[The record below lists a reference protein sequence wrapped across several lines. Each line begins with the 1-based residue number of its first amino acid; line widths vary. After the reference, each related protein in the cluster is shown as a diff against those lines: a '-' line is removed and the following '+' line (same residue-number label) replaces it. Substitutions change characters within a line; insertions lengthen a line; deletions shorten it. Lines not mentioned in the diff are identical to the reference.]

1 MEWSNKW
8 VFITKNKQLLER
20 FEVKNLKKI
29 NDKKLWLWDW
39 YKQPDVIKHYKD
51 TEDWIKIPMWI
62 LSFWKNRFNISK
74 EKPLEII
81 HPEFKDF
88 TENIDIDLTNKQEA
102 FIWDITSENIW
113 YGHCST
119 WVWKTRITARIIS
132 KLNVKTLIICSWIE
146 LLNQMQ
152 EDLLFFFWV
161 KCRTIS
167 GKKTKQKNA
176 YDWIHII
183 NIDSLSKLSQDELNS
198 YELVIADE
206 LDRYLQAPARLELI
220 FKLNPTYLYWLTWTI
235 KLNHVD
241 TRVFDIYF
249 WKKHELILKNFIPKV
264 YRILTDFE
272 YSLWESYDM
281 KDFVNIKQELYADE
295 WRNNLIVNTIQN
307 TLWERKWI
315 VFCEYIEHSKTIKEK
330 LEEKWIKTFMIIWEI
345 KEKERKIIKQE
356 LKDYKWPCVL
366 IWSVKC
372 IGRGFSVS
380 ELSIWYLTT
389 AESFKSNTEQYV
401 WRILRLHEWKTDA
414 IWYDFVDTSPGML
427 LNQSKKRATTYSKEY
442 WVKPILIDNTLL
454 W

>member
-1 MEWSNKW
+1 
-8 VFITKNKQLLER
+8 
-20 FEVKNLKKI
+20 
-29 NDKKLWLWDW
+29 
-39 YKQPDVIKHYKD
+39 
-51 TEDWIKIPMWI
+51 
-62 LSFWKNRFNISK
+62 
-74 EKPLEII
+74 
-81 HPEFKDF
+81 
-88 TENIDIDLTNKQEA
+88 
-102 FIWDITSENIW
+102 
-113 YGHCST
+113 
-119 WVWKTRITARIIS
+119 
-132 KLNVKTLIICSWIE
+132 
-146 LLNQMQ
+146 MQ

-183 NIDSLSKLSQDELNS
+183 NIDSLSKLSQEELNS

-249 WKKHELILKNFIPKV
+249 WKKYELILKNFIPKV
-264 YRILTDFE
+264 YRVLTDFE

-295 WRNNLIVNTIQN
+295 WRNNLIINTIQN

-427 LNQSKKRATTYSKEY
+427 LNQSKKRSTTYSKEY